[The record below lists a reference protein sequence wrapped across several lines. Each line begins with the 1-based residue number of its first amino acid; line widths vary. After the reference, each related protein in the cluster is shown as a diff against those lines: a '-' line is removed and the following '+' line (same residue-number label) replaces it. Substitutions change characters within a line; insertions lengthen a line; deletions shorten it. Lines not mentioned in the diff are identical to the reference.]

1 MTISQVS
8 AEKQLALAQRMAELG
23 LREEDL
29 EERFV
34 HGGGR
39 GGQKL
44 NKTASCV
51 WLKHRPSGIEVKC
64 QQERSQSLNRF
75 FARRLLVAKYE
86 RDVLGLSNSRE
97 QRIRKQKKRRRRRST
112 AADAD

>member
-1 MTISQVS
+1 MSAAPVS
-8 AEKQLALAQRMAELG
+8 AEKQQALKARMAELG
-23 LREEDL
+23 LREEDI
-29 EERFV
+29 EERFI

-51 WLKHRPSGIEVKC
+51 WLKHLPSGLEVKC

>member
-1 MTISQVS
+1 MNISQVS
-8 AEKQLALAQRMAELG
+8 VEKQQALAQRMAELG

-51 WLKHRPSGIEVKC
+51 WLKHRPSGLEVKC

-86 RDVLGLSNSRE
+86 RDVLGLDNSRE
-97 QRIRKQKKRRRRRST
+97 QRLRKQKKRRRRRST
-112 AADAD
+112 SAAGG